1 VRLLARLAGSTYR
14 HMGEHPFHCLT
25 VWQVAL
31 CSAVVVVV
39 VVVIVVV
46 VVVFLCIT
54 DFATVCME
62 KQYKLLLD

>member
-1 VRLLARLAGSTYR
+1 VRLLARLAGSTYG
-14 HMGEHPFHCLT
+14 HMREDPFHCLT
-25 VWQVAL
+25 VRQVAL
-31 CSAVVVVV
+31 CSV
-39 VVVIVVV
+39 VVV